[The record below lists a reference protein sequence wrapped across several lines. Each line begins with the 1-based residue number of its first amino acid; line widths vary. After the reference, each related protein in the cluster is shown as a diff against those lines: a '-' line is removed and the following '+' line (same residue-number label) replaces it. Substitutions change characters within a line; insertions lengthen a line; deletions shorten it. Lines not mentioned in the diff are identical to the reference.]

1 MFPHC
6 SCSQDALRAGD
17 ARRARC
23 ASHGRPM
30 ARTAPIIFISAVR
43 RMHYALETHGVRAV
57 RMAPTPAPAQ
67 LKPPQPLLSSSAG
80 AFVVKWS
87 PYALVGLVYLATSYV
102 RWKKVRRAVCLV
114 VAPLCCYNCCSL

>member
-1 MFPHC
+1 M
-6 SCSQDALRAGD
+6 Q
-17 ARRARC
+17 
-23 ASHGRPM
+23 
-30 ARTAPIIFISAVR
+30 
-43 RMHYALETHGVRAV
+43 YALETHGVRAV